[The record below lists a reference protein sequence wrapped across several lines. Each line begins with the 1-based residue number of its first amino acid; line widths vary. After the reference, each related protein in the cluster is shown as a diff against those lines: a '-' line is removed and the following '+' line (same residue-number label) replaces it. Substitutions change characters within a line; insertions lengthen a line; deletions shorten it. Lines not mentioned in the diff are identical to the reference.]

1 MLEPT
6 LTSQL
11 LGTGFIA
18 ISFFAA
24 GFAGAVWDFKCAQR
38 KKIAQQKIKA
48 LNDALD
54 EGVEEVKNEGVNEY
68 LASLAE
74 ARKHSY
80 SDNDWGTMEV

>member
-1 MLEPT
+1 MFEPT

-11 LGTGFIA
+11 LGTGLIA

-38 KKIAQQKIKA
+38 KKAREQKIKS
-48 LNDALD
+48 LTEALD
-54 EGVEEVKNEGVNEY
+54 EGVEEVKQEGVNEY
-68 LASLAE
+68 LALLAE

-80 SDNDWGTMEV
+80 SDNDWSMAEA